1 MLNIFISIPLGRDII
16 SLSVKRNKFQRKYL
30 LKTASAKNKE
40 MSGPEDGAR
49 TEAEPEFTAAQ
60 QEFIERKQVYVS
72 DHINSK
78 INCY

>member
-1 MLNIFISIPLGRDII
+1 
-16 SLSVKRNKFQRKYL
+16 
-30 LKTASAKNKE
+30 
-40 MSGPEDGAR
+40 MSGPEEGAR